1 VKFIRLLGIC
11 ACVIAAF
18 LGILAAVALLP
29 AVQTWVAQAA
39 LARQPGLKATLASVT
54 AGFGEADVEDLRL
67 ESGGAVLT
75 VPSLKAKLP
84 LTTALLGRGLLI
96 RRLEAKGW
104 TLDLRNASGR
114 AAAPEPVSAPSAAA
128 SAGPP
133 ANPGAAPAQAA
144 ARAFRGILNGWRLP
158 VDGSLDGVAL
168 EGDVLLPSATGRA
181 PASVHVVLTGGGLS
195 GGRDGAFPF
204 DASGDARNADQG
216 WTSFS
221 AHGTVTVGMRRAASA
236 GRIGIKA
243 DVSVKRGSVEENL
256 DVAASVAATSP
267 TEEAYWVEIGRG
279 GRRLLALEA
288 SLPGAARGLSGTWRV
303 DLRDYDLGAFTRGR
317 PLPNFSVSGDGRFEV
332 DLPFS
337 SVHLLGSLSGIAGHL
352 GVLASPLEGLGT
364 VAFDSRFDAVH
375 RGHSLSF
382 ASLKVSLGQ
391 ARTAAVAQSL
401 QAFEIDETTGSLSL
415 SKPRSDWMDV
425 RVPGFPMAWVSGMA
439 GGVTLAGGDL
449 TGELLVAATD
459 SGFALRAKTPLAA
472 AGVSVRGAH
481 GTLAR
486 GLDLSLSPVIQFGRH
501 DWQLRLAPLEI
512 ASAGQRLARIE
523 AGASEAP
530 GNAQSIAIKGTWSA
544 DLAAIAARQ
553 AAPAFPWIRGRSA
566 SGEFSGTL
574 GSATEVEASVSAVG
588 RDPQRTLTA
597 SVKANIDPDGSLAF
611 LVPAKIAFGKEVTE
625 VSAEGTWNG
634 GSAAA
639 GGSVTLTGGRV
650 SLEELRLLGGPL
662 EALGGVLGP
671 ADGGYAAAPTAAPRD
686 RAPFWGT
693 WTGRV
698 AFTFDALKAGDHEF
712 SDVGG
717 TLDIEPASIRLEG
730 GRGGVDHHSLT
741 KVEGTLAYDAAA
753 DLPYRVK
760 ATTALVTE
768 IDAATLFPAHEKG
781 QLAQVEGRF
790 SLTGEIT
797 GSGGSPDDLIGR
809 SEARFRLASTTGI
822 IRLLQTS
829 VAESI
834 PEASTP
840 VKDSLDS
847 VGSAVGVIFGHKA
860 GSSPNAG
867 KNPLSKNAEAVL
879 SFTYEVAEI
888 GCDQIT
894 VDAVRGSDGTIRLA
908 SIEATARD
916 EHVKGTGTIRY
927 ERGTPLFRE
936 PLSVDLEF
944 GARGRAADLLSKAG
958 LLSPRTDE
966 LGYSLLG
973 EDVHLGGTLERIDT
987 DPWHE
992 LLVKAAT
999 RKPLPAK

>member
-1 VKFIRLLGIC
+1 M
-11 ACVIAAF
+11 IAAF
-18 LGILAAVALLP
+18 LGVLAAVALLP

-39 LARQPGLKATLASVT
+39 LARQPGPKGTVGSVT

-75 VPSLKAKLP
+75 VPSLKARLP
-84 LTTALLGRGLLI
+84 LTTALLGRGLLV

-104 TLDLRNASGR
+104 TLDLRNASIG
-114 AAAPEPVSAPSAAA
+114 AAAPEAVSAAPAAA

-133 ANPGAAPAQAA
+133 ESPGAAPAQAA
-144 ARAFRGILNGWRLP
+144 ARAFRGILGGWRLP

-168 EGDVLLPSATGRA
+168 EGDVLLPAAAASA

-195 GGRDGAFPF
+195 RGHDGAFPF
-204 DASGDARNADQG
+204 DATGDARDAGQG

-221 AHGTVTVGMRRAASA
+221 AHGTVTVGVRRAGSA
-236 GRIGIKA
+236 GRFGIKA
-243 DVSVKRGSVEENL
+243 DLAVKRGSVEEDL
-256 DVAASVAATSP
+256 DVAAAVAATSP
-267 TEEAYWVEIGRG
+267 TEEAYSAEIGRG
-279 GRRLLALEA
+279 GRRLVVLEA
-288 SLPGAARGLSGTWRV
+288 SLPGAARNLSGTWTV
-303 DLRDYDLGAFTRGR
+303 DLRDSDFGPFTGGR
-317 PLPNFSVSGDGRFEV
+317 PLPNFSASGDGRFEV

-337 SVHLLGSLSGIAGHL
+337 RVQLTGGLSGIAGHL
-352 GVLASPLEGLGT
+352 GVLAPALEGLGT
-364 VAFDSRFDAVH
+364 VAFESRFGAAH
-375 RGHSLSF
+375 RGHSLGV
-382 ASLKVSLGQ
+382 ASLEVSLGE
-391 ARTAAVAQSL
+391 ARTAAVVQSL
-401 QAFEIDETTGSLSL
+401 QAFEIDETTGALRLSE
-415 SKPRSDWMDV
+415 PRSDWLDV

-459 SGFALRAKTPLAA
+459 SGFTLRAKSPLAA
-472 AGVSVRGAH
+472 AGVSVTRAGA
-481 GTLAR
+481 TLAR
-486 GLDLSLSPVIQFGRH
+486 GLDLSLSPVIRFGRH
-501 DWQLRLAPLEI
+501 DWQLRISPLEI
-512 ASAGQRLARIE
+512 ACAGQRLARIE

-530 GNAQSIAIKGTWSA
+530 GNAQSVAIKGTWSA
-544 DLAAIAARQ
+544 DLGAIAARQ
-553 AAPAFPWIRGRSA
+553 AAPAFPWIGGRSA

-574 GSATEVEASVSAVG
+574 GSAAEVEASVAAVG
-588 RDPQRTLTA
+588 RDPERTLSA
-597 SVKANIDPDGSLAF
+597 SVKASFDPDGSVAF
-611 LVPAKIAFGKEVTE
+611 LVPVKIAFGKEVTE
-625 VSAEGTWNG
+625 VSAEGTWYG
-634 GSAAA
+634 ASAAA
-639 GGSVTLTGGRV
+639 GGSATLTGGKV
-650 SLEELRLLGGPL
+650 SLGELRLLGGPL
-662 EALGGVLGP
+662 EALGGVLGR
-671 ADGGYAAAPTAAPRD
+671 ADGASGARG
-686 RAPFWGT
+686 RAPFWGS

-712 SDVGG
+712 SDVAG
-717 TLDIEPASIRLEG
+717 TLDIEPASLRLEG

-741 KVEGTLAYDAAA
+741 KVEGALTYDGAAE
-753 DLPYRVK
+753 LPYRVK
-760 ATTALVTE
+760 ATTALATE
-768 IDAATLFPAHEKG
+768 IDAAALFPAHETG
-781 QLAQVEGRF
+781 QLALVEGRF

-797 GSGGSPDDLIGR
+797 ASGGSLDDLFGR

-867 KNPLSKNAEAVL
+867 KNPLSTNAEAVL

-894 VDAVRGSDGTIRLA
+894 VDAVRGSDGDIRLA

-916 EHVKGTGTIRY
+916 EHLKGAGTIRY

-936 PLSVDLEF
+936 PLSVELQF

-958 LLSPRTDE
+958 LLSPRTDG
-966 LGYSLLG
+966 LGYSLLA
-973 EDVHLGGTLERIDT
+973 EPVHLGGTLEQIDAGA
-987 DPWHE
+987 WHE

-999 RKPLPAK
+999 RKPEPAK